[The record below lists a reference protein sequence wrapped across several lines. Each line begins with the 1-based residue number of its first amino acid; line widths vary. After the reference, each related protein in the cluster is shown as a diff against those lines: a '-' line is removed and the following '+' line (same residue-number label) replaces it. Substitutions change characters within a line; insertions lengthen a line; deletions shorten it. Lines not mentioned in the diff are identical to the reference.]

1 MSAFSS
7 TLTVNSLFWFTSLGP
22 TQQGLTRRILEDLMP
37 YLDSIGLSHQTY
49 GPQTADQLRGMLNEI
64 ARKAAAGLR
73 PVLHFDTHGNATHGI
88 KLDASGEF
96 VSWPDLV
103 VSLRA
108 INVATRNNL
117 CVISGACFSM
127 EAAWQVT
134 LSEPCPFFILIAP
147 KNEVSSGFLEDNIVA
162 FYKSLFEGREVVEA
176 HKRHLAPNLELFHC
190 ERMLAYMLARYV
202 RDYCTGK
209 GGNKRREQLLTK
221 AVEANYVHNRSDLRR
236 IRRGAKAWTRPS
248 QAMIERFANGF
259 GSKFLM
265 GKPIG
270 FDIDD
275 VMTFTKI
282 VTDRRNPPVPRPSAR
297 SRNAPPEPASGAFSA
312 P

>member
-1 MSAFSS
+1 
-7 TLTVNSLFWFTSLGP
+7 
-22 TQQGLTRRILEDLMP
+22 
-37 YLDSIGLSHQTY
+37 
-49 GPQTADQLRGMLNEI
+49 
-64 ARKAAAGLR
+64 
-73 PVLHFDTHGNATHGI
+73 
-88 KLDASGEF
+88 
-96 VSWPDLV
+96 
-103 VSLRA
+103 
-108 INVATRNNL
+108 
-117 CVISGACFSM
+117 
-127 EAAWQVT
+127 
-134 LSEPCPFFILIAP
+134 LIAP

-282 VTDRRNPPVPRPSAR
+282 VTTAAIHQFRDRAQDHVMLHRSPRRALSLRHKPSR
-297 SRNAPPEPASGAFSA
+297 CAPNLPQ
-312 P
+312 